1 MTYNAIMRWGI
12 YVVAAT
18 SVLAGTS
25 CLRARAAS
33 DTHMACGATLA
44 VPEPIRLSILPV
56 QTGHKSAATCAAQ
69 VARPA
74 ITATILAQ
82 TDSCEQDPTDPNC
95 VCAEGENDAD
105 CVGGVHRG

>member
-56 QTGHKSAATCAAQ
+56 QTGHKWRVPPLPQQSSRKPTPANKILPILTAYARRGRTTRTASAAFI
-69 VARPA
+69 VAE
-74 ITATILAQ
+74 L
-82 TDSCEQDPTDPNC
+82 
-95 VCAEGENDAD
+95 
-105 CVGGVHRG
+105 